1 MFPHCLPRLQQLLL
15 SSARFSN
22 AVKAASRCV
31 RRTVSL
37 EYGVEAQLLKIY
49 DLRNLRQNPA
59 FAAPTPYT
67 PPLALPMTPH
77 AIINY
82 ETVTQSPSA
91 RTRAR
96 VLASLLSSIRAPVEM
111 ERPTT
116 HKTTCGG
123 RVRFVAD
130 VTTSLAKALSFAL
143 FPLCSAR
150 GTAAV
155 KSHLPFGVL
164 TLPPS
169 GFDKSARCA

>member
-111 ERPTT
+111 EWPTT
-116 HKTTCGG
+116 HKTLRGESSIRCRCYYSTCEGTLIRALPPLLG
-123 RVRFVAD
+123 KRNRSSEKPSSIRGFNIATIRVR
-130 VTTSLAKALSFAL
+130 
-143 FPLCSAR
+143 
-150 GTAAV
+150 
-155 KSHLPFGVL
+155 
-164 TLPPS
+164 
-169 GFDKSARCA
+169 